1 VIKLKYNDE
10 NTYKFIKNIEKHY
23 RISNFAPGNFKNEH
37 AMTNDPST
45 RIFDLLQFGEYG
57 DVNPSVCDSAT
68 FTFMQAKTMLETFQG
83 EAEGCFLYSRHW
95 NPSNKY
101 LADAL
106 AAMEGTESA
115 WVTASGMA
123 AITCSILQLC
133 NSGDHI
139 VSSMTIYGGSFAF
152 LYNYVKKFNIEVTF
166 VNTTDLEQVKKAI
179 RPNTKLIY
187 TETVSNPL
195 LQVSDIP
202 ALAEIANQHGIRL
215 LVDNTFTPMIV
226 APFKLGA
233 HVVIY
238 SMTKFINGKNDCVA
252 GAICASKE
260 FIDSLSNV
268 NDGTAMLLGP
278 ALDPLRSS
286 GILKNMHTLHIRMK
300 QHSANAMYLAERF
313 KEYGLSINYPG
324 LAGHRGHKKLT
335 EIMQPGFGYG
345 GLITIDMIT
354 AERAAKFMEMMEKAG
369 VGYLAVSLGYFKTLF
384 SNSGKSTSS
393 EVPEEIQREMGM
405 SEGLVRFS
413 VGLDNDIDQTWEKI
427 KGCLE
432 RM

>member
-1 VIKLKYNDE
+1 MK
-10 NTYKFIKNIEKHY
+10 
-23 RISNFAPGNFKNEH
+23 
-37 AMTNDPST
+37 NDPST
-45 RIFDLLQFGEYG
+45 KIFELLQFGEYG

-106 AAMEGTESA
+106 AVMEGTESA

-123 AITCSILQLC
+123 AITCSILQIC

-139 VSSMTIYGGSFAF
+139 VCSLTTYGGTFAF
-152 LYNYVKKFNIEVTF
+152 LYNYVKKFNIEVSF
-166 VNTTDLEQVKKAI
+166 VDITKLDNVRKAI
-179 RPNTKLIY
+179 RPNTKMIY
-187 TETVSNPL
+187 TETMTNPL
-195 LQVSDIP
+195 LQISDLP
-202 ALAEIANQHGIRL
+202 ALAGIANDHGIKL
-215 LVDNTFTPMIV
+215 VVDNTFTPMIV
-226 APFKLGA
+226 APALQGA

-252 GAICASKE
+252 GAIGASKD
-260 FIDSLSNV
+260 FIDALSNV

-286 GILKNMHTLHIRMK
+286 GILKNLHTLHIRMK
-300 QHSANAMYLAERF
+300 QHSRNADYLARKF
-313 KEYGLSINYPG
+313 REYNVKINYPG
-324 LAGHRGHKKLT
+324 LEDHPGHETLKRMMNP
-335 EIMQPGFGYG
+335 EFGFG
-345 GLITIDMIT
+345 GLIAIDMGT
-354 AERAAKFMEMMEKAG
+354 ADRAAKLMEMMEHAG

-393 EVPEEIQREMGM
+393 EVPEEIQREMGL

-413 VGLDNDIDQTWEKI
+413 VGLDHDIENTWQKI
-427 KGCLE
+427 KSCLD